1 MSVKPRAYAVLRG
14 GAGRVKLKAAGPA
27 PTARAAPAPSRGSA
41 CRRPAETPWMAEHAC
56 GPRAFPRGAQV
67 AALPGPRQPRA
78 IAQGETA
85 PATVS
90 ERRARGSL

>member
-41 CRRPAETPWMAEHAC
+41 CRCPVETAGMGEHAC
-56 GPRAFPRGAQV
+56 GPRAFPRGARV
-67 AALPGPRQPRA
+67 VALPERRQARA
-78 IAQGETA
+78 IARGETA

-90 ERRARGSL
+90 ECRVRGSL